1 MTALFQRF
9 QLLPA
14 IIQGFPKLQYPE
26 KKKSTDVRGH
36 FHHPEII
43 SKFADQAVY
52 PIGSARC
59 VMSHGHSVEMG
70 RR

>member
-1 MTALFQRF
+1 MTALFQCF
-9 QLLPA
+9 HLLPA

-26 KKKSTDVRGH
+26 KKLTDVRGH

-43 SKFADQAVY
+43 SKFADQAFY

-70 RR
+70 HR